1 MGVAKRVRIGEDSL
15 RALSRITE
23 GIMTGDNSDTVGL
36 STLPADEGDR
46 TLTPVVLLV
55 RVHPLECVEASQNDI
70 VNDLGTLVKSVVLFA
85 KIGLQL
91 AKEKGLSAGGY
102 SIQADNSWVRGI
114 WSMSFRRSLA
124 RQVVRS

>member
-15 RALSRITE
+15 RALSLITE

-36 STLPADEGDR
+36 STLPADGGDR

-55 RVHPLECVEASQNDI
+55 RVHPLECVEASQNDV

-85 KIGLQL
+85 KI
-91 AKEKGLSAGGY
+91 
-102 SIQADNSWVRGI
+102 VRPSVGEGERT
-114 WSMSFRRSLA
+114 FRRRALRTG
-124 RQVVRS
+124 RQ